1 MVSACPD
8 TTEGKLAGVH
18 DGMEALA
25 LRGTTTEPTP

>member
-8 TTEGKLAGVH
+8 TTDVKLADVH
-18 DGMEALA
+18 DGMEAIA